1 MVLMDREE
9 YSLKNEWIDEDGNV
23 YFIFTNQE
31 LADLLDVS
39 PRTVINIKRNLRM
52 QIFCYRKKWDL
63 IRKLEKR
70 AQSTIPSGT

>member
-39 PRTVINIKRNLRM
+39 PRTVINIKKELENANLLL
-52 QIFCYRKKWDL
+52 QKKWDL
-63 IRKLEKR
+63 IRKLEK
-70 AQSTIPSGT
+70 TGPIDYT